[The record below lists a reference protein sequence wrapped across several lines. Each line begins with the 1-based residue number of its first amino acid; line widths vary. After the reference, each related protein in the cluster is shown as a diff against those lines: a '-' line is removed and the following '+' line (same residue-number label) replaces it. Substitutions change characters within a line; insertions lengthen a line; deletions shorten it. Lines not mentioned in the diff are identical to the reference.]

1 MEIKFRD
8 YAEKFIFARML
19 PTYMF
24 PNYLF
29 IYFFVFSTF
38 SYSQDKLFPEHCLA
52 NYNVND
58 SKLLKGIKDDFYNAK
73 FLETPE
79 ESYNLAINTLE
90 KAKINNDIE
99 LQIYCYRLLAII
111 GHNENKLIEALNY
124 ITEAYRV
131 VEEYG
136 MKNEIYAISIMSDYA
151 VYLKMAS
158 RYDEA
163 LKLYHE
169 ISKLM
174 DTSCPNPNIERFTN
188 YNNIAAIYIVKED
201 YDNALLAYKK
211 AHREAK
217 QLNNKLWLS
226 SSLNDLGF
234 FYYNNGK
241 GDLKKALHYFNKAKK
256 ELNLELKPHK
266 IFEAN
271 IEENIGHIKIENK
284 EYKKAYSC
292 YNKASN
298 IYRLNNHL
306 TSAGKL
312 DVKKYNCLLLLEDYK
327 NLEKLDDSLS
337 VFFGSKINQET
348 DVNSYELYLKLK
360 LHYLKQVNKL
370 EDYVYVSTKYQE
382 SLKYKEKYQDT
393 LNKNVFNSY
402 VNLIQNSHK
411 KKIKL
416 ERRIASLKQKELK
429 QKQHYLYAVLFLFL
443 IIILVLFLLFK
454 VRNSRIKQENVITK
468 LVLENTTLEKKI
480 LNQKL
485 EAKNKDIVS
494 IITDKKIRTNFLKL
508 LLERM
513 ELFANK
519 NNEDKSS
526 GLLSIINDVKAQITL
541 ENRLSVLESD
551 INNVNTNFEAII
563 MERYPSLS
571 KTEREV
577 CAFIKLNLSI
587 KETAIIRGV
596 SQDSIKMARSRIR
609 KKLKLD
615 SKEELDKYIQSI

>member
-1 MEIKFRD
+1 M
-8 YAEKFIFARML
+8 YA
-19 PTYMF
+19 P
-24 PNYLF
+24 YLF
-29 IYFFVFSTF
+29 ISLFLCFFVFSPF
-38 SYSQDKLFPEHCLA
+38 SYSQDKPFPDHCLA
-52 NYNVND
+52 NCNVKE
-58 SKLLKGIKDDFYNAK
+58 SKLLKEIKADLYNAK

-79 ESYNLAINTLE
+79 ESFHLAVNTLE
-90 KAKINNDIE
+90 EAKINNDIE
-99 LQIYCYRLLAII
+99 LQVNCYRLLTLIKY
-111 GHNENKLIEALNY
+111 NENKQIEALNY
-124 ITEAYRV
+124 IIEAYRIV
-131 VEEYG
+131 KEEG
-136 MKNEIYAISIMSDYA
+136 MKNEIYTISVMSDYA
-151 VYLKMAS
+151 IYLKKAS

-163 LKLYHE
+163 LKLYYE

-174 DTSCPNPNIERFTN
+174 DTSCPNPNIERFIN
-188 YNNIAAIYIVKED
+188 YSNIAAIYIVKEN

-217 QLNNKLWLS
+217 QLNDKLWLS
-226 SSLNDLGF
+226 SSLNNLGF
-234 FYYNNGK
+234 FYYNKGK
-241 GDLKKALHYFNKAKK
+241 GDLKKALDYFIKAKK
-256 ELNLELKPHK
+256 ELNPELKPHK

-271 IEENIGHIKIENK
+271 IEENIGHIKIQNK

-298 IYRLNNHL
+298 IYKLNNYL
-306 TSAGKL
+306 VNAGKF
-312 DVKKYNCLLLLEDYK
+312 DVRKYNCLLLLEDYI

-337 VFFGSKINQET
+337 IFFGSKINQES

-360 LHYLKQVNKL
+360 LDYLKKVNKL
-370 EDYVYVSTKYQE
+370 EDYVRVSTKYQE
-382 SLKYKEKYQDT
+382 SLNYKEKYQET

-402 VNLIQNSHK
+402 VNLIQISYE

-416 ERRIASLKQKELK
+416 ERRIAYLKQKELK

-443 IIILVLFLLFK
+443 ILILVLFLLFK
-454 VRNSRIKQENVITK
+454 VRNSRIKQENIINK
-468 LVLENTTLEKKI
+468 LVIENTTLEKKI

-513 ELFANK
+513 ALFVNI
-519 NNEDKSS
+519 NNEAKSS
-526 GLLSIINDVKAQITL
+526 GLLSIINDVKSQIKL

-551 INNVNTNFEAII
+551 INNVNNNFEAII

-571 KTEREV
+571 KTEREI

-609 KKLKLD
+609 KKLKLN
-615 SKEELDKYIQSI
+615 SKDELDKYIQSI